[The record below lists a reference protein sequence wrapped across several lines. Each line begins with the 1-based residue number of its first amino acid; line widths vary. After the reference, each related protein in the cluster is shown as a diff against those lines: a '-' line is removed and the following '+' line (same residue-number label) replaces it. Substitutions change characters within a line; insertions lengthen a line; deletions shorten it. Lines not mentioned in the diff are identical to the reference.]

1 MLAHM
6 WLQTQLPARIGSAA
20 RPTQSSADAPGFQF
34 RISDGDSIRTEGEV
48 TERLAEFFL
57 HEIEM
62 NPTAVYGAG
71 FRAGHAAVVKF
82 GLETVLEH
90 VRMTGM
96 FPA

>member
-1 MLAHM
+1 M
-6 WLQTQLPARIGSAA
+6 WLQTQLPAHSPNTQ
-20 RPTQSSADAPGFQF
+20 RPTQTLAGVPDFQF
-34 RISDGDSIRTEGEV
+34 RISDEGGREKTEEEV
-48 TERLAEFFL
+48 TERLAEFFAN
-57 HEIEM
+57 EIAM

-90 VRMTGM
+90 MRMTGT